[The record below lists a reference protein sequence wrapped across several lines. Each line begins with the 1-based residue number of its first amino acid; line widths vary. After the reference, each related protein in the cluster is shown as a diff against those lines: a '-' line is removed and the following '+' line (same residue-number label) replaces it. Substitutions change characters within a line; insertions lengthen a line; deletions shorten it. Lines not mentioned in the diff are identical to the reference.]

1 MSDEKKIIALVLVA
15 YFLSDEVG
23 FSLFFL
29 FFLSSTYA
37 GHLLSISSCGTVEL
51 HKHN

>member
-23 FSLFFL
+23 FSLFFFI
-29 FFLSSTYA
+29 FFVEHLRRSSAKY
-37 GHLLSISSCGTVEL
+37 
-51 HKHN
+51 